1 MNLSVHQAIHFSQ
14 FRLRAPGTLS
24 VRFQLFR
31 DDFSSVLKRKKQG
44 GSHFRATDVSG
55 LRFALALAS
64 GHARDTESIEC
75 NSRLVDQCQPAF
87 TRGSQRMAVFE
98 SRLFRFMQAGAVR
111 LPIHARAR
119 QSASPLTSHPHRSHG
134 RVYLDVVAELGQKTD
149 SRN

>member
-1 MNLSVHQAIHFSQ
+1 MMLVEIKPLKPVRLNLYVHQIVLAANPNRNRSLFPGRRC
-14 FRLRAPGTLS
+14 FADVRA
-24 VRFQLFR
+24 R
-31 DDFSSVLKRKKQG
+31 
-44 GSHFRATDVSG
+44 SG

-134 RVYLDVVAELGQKTD
+134 RVYLDVVAELGQNRFT
-149 SRN
+149 